1 MPPST
6 TLSPLRRTPPN
17 VGAAELELDPRAL
30 RGIDQAL
37 RLALGALR
45 VPLSLFVLDGAERGV
60 RQLRVAES
68 GAWEPVHESGSAA
81 ALAEQVVAAA
91 AAADPE
97 SGTIV
102 RGRIAVG
109 QLGLVEYAALP
120 VVVGGV
126 RAGVFAVVDRRQRE
140 WGAQQEAIL
149 RDIVGVV
156 AGEVEWHRG
165 RIAGADAE
173 ATERLLSALLEMTS
187 DGIVMFDAGGRCQ
200 KWSPVMA
207 RKTGRSEAEMLG
219 ADAKAV
225 GAALGIEGLGARI
238 DGALGGAESSGDV
251 HRGRSEADGQFPDM
265 TVRAVRGT
273 SGAITGAVLLLHDT
287 DPGA

>member
-6 TLSPLRRTPPN
+6 TLSPLRNTPPN
-17 VGAAELELDPRAL
+17 VGTGELELDPRAL

-45 VPLSLFVLDGAERGV
+45 VPLSLFILDGAERGV
-60 RQLRVAES
+60 QLLRVAES

-81 ALAEQVVAAA
+81 ALADQFVAAA
-91 AAADPE
+91 AAVDPG

-173 ATERLLSALLEMTS
+173 ATERLLSALVEATS
-187 DGIVMFDAGGRCQ
+187 DGIVMFDAGGRCRI
-200 KWSPVMA
+200 WNPVVA
-207 RKTGRSEAEMLG
+207 RRTGRAEAELVG
-219 ADAKAV
+219 ADAEAV
-225 GAALGIEGLGARI
+225 GAVLGIDALAARIEHALG
-238 DGALGGAESSGDV
+238 DPESSADPS
-251 HRGRSEADGQFPDM
+251 RGPHQPEPSPAGIAVLP
-265 TVRAVRGT
+265 VREE
-273 SGAITGAVLLLHDT
+273 SGRITGVLLLLRET
-287 DPGA
+287 DVRA